1 MNIRGLQNIYET
13 YFNKPK
19 NLLLEVTPPSE
30 DVPLPPKDNMTPEE
44 AKAEKQLVDSLE
56 YKIIGGKHKLYAK
69 APELGR
75 LLSKMTIK
83 IVNSNDRNVQ
93 TMAVDNFG
101 NIYINPKFSDTLS
114 DEEFYGVF
122 AHEALHIANR
132 TFLRKGSRDHTLWNI
147 ATDAIMNWYLKRD
160 KFELPKIGILP
171 DNDSGKFVIKV
182 LPGLKKEFTVLDD
195 KGEALNAEGIY
206 EQLAEFKDELSE
218 GLPEGK
224 GEGEGE
230 GEKEGEGGSG
240 GKGKGEGKGGKGGS
254 GGKGGTNIE
263 ITPDGKVLINGKP
276 MTKADLDKALEELD
290 NKTDTHLTNEQARET
305 NKDLSEELTP
315 DAQKQLEKE
324 MIDDIKRG
332 ALDSTRTFGG
342 SGNHPGH
349 IRKLVQRSIPPDPV
363 NWRGIIASYLQQ
375 GNSRSYDWNK
385 LSRRSMASGVPM
397 PGRGTAP
404 TKLSA
409 IFALDTS
416 GSVGDTQLFIACEY
430 IKKAAKAATHLDVH
444 ILLWHH
450 KAYFLSKSITDKGSL
465 EAVLRAIKKD
475 VKSGGNAI
483 SDVDRMIK
491 AAKLNPIVTIYITD
505 GQEEASEA
513 AKLREGKYKKLFI
526 IVSSYLNEDM
536 VVLINK
542 QFGPHG
548 RVVYTPNLD

>member
-19 NLLLEVTPPSE
+19 NLLLEVTPTSE

-147 ATDAIMNWYLKRD
+147 ATDAIMNWYLARD
-160 KFELPKIGILP
+160 KFELPKMGILP
-171 DNDSGKFVIKV
+171 DSNSGKFELEV
-182 LPGLKKEFTVLDD
+182 LPGIKKAFTVLDA

-206 EQLAEFKDELSE
+206 EQLAEFKDELSK
-218 GLPEGK
+218 GLPE

-230 GEKEGEGGSG
+230 GEGGGEGG
-240 GKGKGEGKGGKGGS
+240 GKDGGKGGKGGS
-254 GGKGGTNIE
+254 GGKGGKGGKGGSNIE

-276 MTKADLDKALEELD
+276 MTKADLDKILEELD
-290 NKTDTHLTNEQARET
+290 NKTDKHLTNGQARET

-342 SGNHPGH
+342 GGKDKGG
-349 IRKLVQRSIPPDPV
+349 IRQLIQRSIPPDPV
-363 NWRGIIASYLQQ
+363 NWKGIIASYLQQ
-375 GNSRSYDWNK
+375 GNSRAYDWNK

-397 PGRGTAP
+397 PGRGTSP

-409 IFALDTS
+409 VFALDTS
-416 GSVGDTQLFIACEY
+416 GSVGDTQLFIACQY
-430 IKKAAKAATHLDVH
+430 IKKAAKAATHLDVR

-450 KAYFLSKSITDKGSL
+450 QAYFLSKPITDKGAL
-465 EAVLRAIKKD
+465 EATLKVIKKD
-475 VKSGGNAI
+475 VKAGGNAI

-491 AAKLNPIVTIYITD
+491 KAKLNPIVTIYITD
-505 GQEEASEA
+505 GQEEAREA
-513 AKLREGKYKKLFI
+513 AKLKEGKYKKLFI
-526 IVSSYLNEDM
+526 IVSSYLDENM

>member
-1 MNIRGLQNIYET
+1 MNIRGLQDIYES
-13 YFNKPK
+13 YFNKPN
-19 NLLLEVTPPSE
+19 NLLLEATPPSE
-30 DVPLPPKDNMTPEE
+30 DVPLPPKDSMTPEE
-44 AKAEKQLVDSLE
+44 AKAEKELVDSLE
-56 YKIIGGKHKLYAK
+56 YKIVGGKHKLYAK

-75 LLSKMTIK
+75 ILSKMTIK
-83 IVNSNDRNVQ
+83 IVNSNDPHVQ

-101 NIYINPKFSDTLS
+101 NIYINPKFSDKLS
-114 DEEFYGVF
+114 DDEFYGVF

-147 ATDAIMNWYLKRD
+147 ATDAIMNWYLTRD
-160 KFELPKIGILP
+160 NFVLPKMGILP
-171 DNDSGKFVIKV
+171 DPNSGKFELEP
-182 LPGLKKEFTVLDD
+182 LPGMKKEFTVLDD
-195 KGEALNAEGIY
+195 KNEALNAEGIY
-206 EQLAEFKDELSE
+206 EQLVEFKDELSK
-218 GLPEGK
+218 GLPEN

-230 GEKEGEGGSG
+230 GEGGDGEGKAGGKAG
-240 GKGKGEGKGGKGGS
+240 GKGNKKGKGPGGS
-254 GGKGGTNIE
+254 NIE

-290 NKTDTHLTNEQARET
+290 NKIDTHLTNEQAREV

-324 MIDDIKRG
+324 MIDDLKR
-332 ALDSTRTFGG
+332 ATADSSRTFGG
-342 SGNHPGH
+342 GGKDKGAV
-349 IRKLVQRSIPPDPV
+349 RQLVQRSIPPDPV
-363 NWRGIIASYLQQ
+363 NWKGIITSYLQQ

-409 IFALDTS
+409 VFALDTS
-416 GSVGDTQLFIACEY
+416 GSVGDAQLFVACEY
-430 IKKAAKAATHLDVH
+430 IRKAAKAATHLDVH

-450 KAYFLSKSITDKGSL
+450 QAYFLSKPIADKGAL
-465 EAVLRAIKKD
+465 EATLKNIKKQ
-475 VKSGGNAI
+475 VKAGGNAI

-505 GQEEASEA
+505 GQEEAPEA
-513 AKLREGKYKKLFI
+513 AKLKEGKYKKLFI
-526 IVSSYLNEDM
+526 IVSSYLDERM
-536 VVLINK
+536 ITLINK